1 MNVMI
6 DWDIG
11 YFYWEFFFIIDKKG
25 LIIDVCFNGGG
36 YIDVIILEK
45 LFRQF
50 FMYLKDRIG
59 EFKWRM
65 DNFFRG
71 YIVVLANE
79 IIGFSGEVFLIG
91 IR

>member
-45 LFRQF
+45 LFR
-50 FMYLKDRIG
+50 
-59 EFKWRM
+59 
-65 DNFFRG
+65 
-71 YIVVLANE
+71 
-79 IIGFSGEVFLIG
+79 
-91 IR
+91 